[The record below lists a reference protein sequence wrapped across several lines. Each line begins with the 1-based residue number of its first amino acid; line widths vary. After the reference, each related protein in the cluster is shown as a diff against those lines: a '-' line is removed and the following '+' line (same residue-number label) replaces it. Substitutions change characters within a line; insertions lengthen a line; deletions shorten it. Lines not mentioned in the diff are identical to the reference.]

1 MFIVCTLTKPHGEW
15 DAWAIWNMRA
25 RFLFRAGEFWRDAF
39 SNQLDWSHPDYPLL
53 IPGIVAMCWTL
64 ARAESTLAASAAAFL
79 FTLGTVGVLIST
91 LGVLRGKMQAFIGG
105 ILLLGS
111 ASLGTLALLCLQDR
125 YPADLRFSVLAGLTA
140 GFAAWTKN
148 EGALFLVAVIAARA
162 WAISRY
168 GNRATLTPQFLRLA
182 AGFAAPVA
190 VIAFFK
196 LRFAPPNDLLARHPR
211 QIVTHVADIGRWIT
225 VLEGYVQ
232 ETFRIGYFLIPI
244 VLVLALYWYLMRFK
258 VAQQQRPAIATILVA
273 LGLTLAGEFAIY
285 VALPGDASWQV
296 QTSFERLLLQLWPS
310 GLLAFFIAANTPQ
323 LYAKPKGVEKVKPAK
338 KAARS
343 AAK

>member
-1 MFIVCTLTKPHGEW
+1 
-15 DAWAIWNMRA
+15 
-25 RFLFRAGEFWRDAF
+25 
-39 SNQLDWSHPDYPLL
+39 
-53 IPGIVAMCWTL
+53 
-64 ARAESTLAASAAAFL
+64 
-79 FTLGTVGVLIST
+79 
-91 LGVLRGKMQAFIGG
+91 
-105 ILLLGS
+105 
-111 ASLGTLALLCLQDR
+111 
-125 YPADLRFSVLAGLTA
+125 
-140 GFAAWTKN
+140 
-148 EGALFLVAVIAARA
+148 
-162 WAISRY
+162 
-168 GNRATLTPQFLRLA
+168 
-182 AGFAAPVA
+182 VA

-244 VLVLALYWYLMRFK
+244 VLVLALYLYLMRFK